1 MARLTTVC
9 MIRDER
15 IETIIKRNKSIIQ
28 NRILFVLRFVR
39 HKIEFENIK
48 SGNWEKLGNGIITV
62 LSICLSIDVRF
73 MPR

>member
-1 MARLTTVC
+1 

-28 NRILFVLRFVR
+28 IRILFIQRFVR

-48 SGNWEKLGNGIITV
+48 SGNWEKLGNRIITIF
-62 LSICLSIDVRF
+62 SICLSIDVRF
-73 MPR
+73 VPR